1 MRTTAPYLSNSLLG
15 ALLVALTLTSPIP
28 AYAQLEEV
36 VVTAR
41 KREESLQDVPISV
54 QAHTGESIAEQGL
67 FDIGALA
74 PYTPNFK
81 YTQAPGAS
89 DLLFMRGLG
98 TYGSGI
104 HFEPSVGTVFNG
116 YFSTRSRLAR
126 TALID
131 VAQVEILKGPQGAI
145 IGKNTS
151 LGAINITSNKPT
163 DEFEGEFSAAYNFE
177 SSEGYEVQGI
187 ASGPLSDS
195 VRGRVVLDY
204 QDVDGWVDN
213 RTSGESMQQ
222 KKDLTIRT
230 MLDADFSDTFSGE
243 FMFQYTDLD
252 RKGKAREVA
261 QCYPPGGMGMADART
276 QFDCTI
282 NGSAQ
287 QGNIRQLS
295 STGTPFNDGEP
306 FTTESFLW
314 GATFTLDLGEH
325 EAKSLSNYT
334 TYEVTDSF
342 AGDLLPT
349 VRAAIRN
356 AEDYNQF
363 YQELRLSSTWDRNW
377 DYTAGFMYFTGE
389 LDFTQ
394 DFEWAYFPF
403 NFNRHEAAI
412 SETDSW
418 AVFGQVDYDF
428 NDQFAITF
436 GGRYTDESRS
446 GSKSQLTRT
455 LWDNDPMPAWCNS
468 NASTGAGG
476 VGPRTCTFGNDYIA
490 GPGGVGTVAL
500 PGAGALPVGGT
511 PITGERDE
519 SNFSYNV
526 SLQWT
531 PTDDAMFYATYAT
544 GFKSGGFDLRGAGDP
559 RAFNFGEEETS
570 NIEVGGKHTLA
581 DGTVRLNWT
590 FFHTEV
596 DGLQLSTN
604 DPVLIQ
610 QVVSPADVTNY
621 GVEVDAIWAATDNLT
636 LTATGAWL
644 DSEYDGGSGGPN
656 GDLFTPECNLAQGL
670 GFATGCQTL
679 SNTSG
684 GTYSGQ
690 DLTGTRLVFTPEWQ
704 FVAGADYTIPVGDGM
719 ELSIAGK
726 WIFLDEMHNT
736 VTRDPIGFQDAT
748 NRFDATATLRGN
760 LESGNDWTIA
770 LVGRNLSN
778 ESVMN
783 WCNSSTLSGGNA
795 VSCATEELRYIGLRG
810 SVGF

>member
-1 MRTTAPYLSNSLLG
+1 MRITLPFMNR
-15 ALLVALTLTSPIP
+15 ALLTFLLVTMALTSPLP
-28 AYAQLEEV
+28 AYAQIEEV

-54 QAHTGESIAEQGL
+54 QALSGESIAEQGL

-74 PYTPNFK
+74 PYIPNFK

-98 TYGSGI
+98 TYGSGV

-163 DEFEGEFSAAYNFE
+163 DEFEGEFSAAYNFD

-187 ASGPLSDS
+187 VSGPLSDNI
-195 VRGRVVLDY
+195 RGRAVIDY

-213 RTSGESMQQ
+213 RTTGESLQQ
-222 KKDLTIRT
+222 KEDLTLRG
-230 MLDADFSDTFSGE
+230 MVDVDFSGTFTGE

-252 RKGKAREVA
+252 RHGKAREVV

-276 QFDCTI
+276 QFDCTL
-282 NGSAQ
+282 NASGQ
-287 QGNIRQLS
+287 QANIRQTS
-295 STGTPFNDGEP
+295 SGGTPFDDGEP
-306 FTTESFLW
+306 YTTESFLW
-314 GATFTLDLGEH
+314 GATFSLDMGDYEI
-325 EAKSLSNYT
+325 KSLSNYT
-334 TYEVTDSF
+334 TYEITDSF
-342 AGDLLPT
+342 SGDLLPT
-349 VRAAIRN
+349 VRVPIEN
-356 AEDYNQF
+356 FEDYNQF
-363 YQELRLSSTWDRNW
+363 YQELRILSTWDNNW

-394 DFEWAYFPF
+394 DLEWAFFPF
-403 NFNRHEAAI
+403 NFNRHEEAS

-418 AVFGQVDYDF
+418 PIFGQMDYSF
-428 NDQFAITF
+428 NDQFALTF
-436 GGRYTDESRS
+436 GGRYTDESRE

-455 LWDNDPMPAWCNS
+455 LWDNAPMPTWCN
-468 NASTGAGG
+468 NNTSTGAGG
-476 VGPRTCTFGNDYIA
+476 VGPRTCTFGNDYYS

-511 PITGERDE
+511 PITDTLDE
-519 SNFSYNV
+519 SNFSYNA

-531 PTDDAMFYATYAT
+531 PTDDHMLYASYAT

-559 RAFNFGEEETS
+559 RAFVFGEEETS
-570 NIEVGGKHTLA
+570 NIEVGGKHLLVN
-581 DGTVRLNWT
+581 GTVRLNWA
-590 FFHTEV
+590 FFHTDV

-621 GVEVDAIWAATDNLT
+621 GIEIDGIWAVNDNLNLT
-636 LTATGAWL
+636 LAGAWL
-644 DSEYDGGSGGPN
+644 ESEYDGGNGPGGA
-656 GDLFTPECNLAQGL
+656 FTPECNLAQTL
-670 GFATGCQTL
+670 GFATGCTVDT
-679 SNTSG
+679 NASG
-684 GTYSGQ
+684 TPNAQ
-690 DLTGTRLVFTPEWQ
+690 DLTGTRLTFTPEWQ
-704 FVAGADYTIPVGDGM
+704 FVLGGDYTMPVGDGM
-719 ELSIAGK
+719 ELTIAGK

-736 VTRDPIGFQDAT
+736 VTRDPVAFQDAT
-748 NRFDATATLRGN
+748 HRFDASATLRGN
-760 LESGNDWTIA
+760 LDSGNDWTLA
-770 LVGRNLSN
+770 LVGRNLSD
-778 ESVMN
+778 EDVIQ
-783 WCNSSTLSGGNA
+783 WCNSSTLSGGNV

-810 SVGF
+810 TIGF